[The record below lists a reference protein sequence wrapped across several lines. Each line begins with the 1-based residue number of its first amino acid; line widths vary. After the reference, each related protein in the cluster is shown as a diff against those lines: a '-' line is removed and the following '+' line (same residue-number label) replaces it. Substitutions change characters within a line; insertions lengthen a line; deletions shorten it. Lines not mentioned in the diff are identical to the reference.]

1 MRIVVIHGPN
11 LNLLGTREP
20 GVYGNQSL
28 AEINQRL
35 ANAAAEENV
44 ELRIFQSNSEGEI
57 VDAVQEAGRWG
68 DGLLINA
75 AAYTH
80 TSLAIPDAITAVGIP
95 TVEVHIS
102 NVYARESFRHHSH
115 ISPLAKGIVIG
126 FGWRSYL
133 LGFEGLVDY
142 LRDQQL
148 NPGEQ
153 NS

>member
-20 GVYGNQSL
+20 DIYGSQNL

-35 ANAAAEENV
+35 AIAAAEENV
-44 ELRIFQSNSEGEI
+44 ELRTFQSNGEGEI
-57 VDAVQEAGRWG
+57 VNAVQEAGRWG

-80 TSLAIPDAITAVGIP
+80 TSLAIPDAITATGIP

-102 NVYARESFRHHSH
+102 NVYAREPFRHHSH
-115 ISPLAKGIVIG
+115 ISPLAKGVVIG

-133 LGFEGLVDY
+133 LGFKGLVDY
-142 LRDQQL
+142 LKAQQIQPADQD
-148 NPGEQ
+148 
-153 NS
+153 S

>member
-20 GVYGNQSL
+20 QIYGSQNL

-35 ANAAAEENV
+35 ANLAAAQNV
-44 ELRIFQSNSEGEI
+44 ELRTFQSNGEGEI
-57 VDAVQEAGRWG
+57 VDAIQEAGRWAN
-68 DGLLINA
+68 GLLINA

-80 TSLAIPDAITAVGIP
+80 TSLAIPDAIVATGIP

-102 NVYARESFRHHSH
+102 NVFAREPFRHHSH
-115 ISPLAKGIVIG
+115 ISPVAKGVVLG

-133 LGFEGLVDY
+133 LGFQGLVDY
-142 LRDQQL
+142 LKDAQL
-148 NPGEQ
+148 ASSE
-153 NS
+153 